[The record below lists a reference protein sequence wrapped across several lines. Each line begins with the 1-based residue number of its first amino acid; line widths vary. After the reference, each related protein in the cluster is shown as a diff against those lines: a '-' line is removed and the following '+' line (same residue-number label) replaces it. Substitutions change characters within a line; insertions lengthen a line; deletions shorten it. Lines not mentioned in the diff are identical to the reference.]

1 MRQQAVLH
9 KLGALYLNVA
19 VGATRQLLNKMRRH
33 AEQPADLDHRKLP
46 RLKHLCSFVAAAQ
59 LVGFHAVGQHA
70 RPKRTVCTTV
80 DAFPVLSQL
89 LGRFHRN
96 RVVAFKDYARSCT
109 VAKISAGV
117 IFQRFGQADDV
128 REQPVGRDW
137 FDAILGGKPQRKDLL
152 LAVLRLPS
160 VRLAVQIPH
169 AAV

>member
-1 MRQQAVLH
+1 MLH

-46 RLKHLCSFVAAAQ
+46 RLKHLRRFVAAAE
-59 LVGFHAVGQHA
+59 LVGLYAVWQHA
-70 RPKRTVCTTV
+70 RAERTVCTTV

-96 RVVAFKDYARSCT
+96 RVVALKNDARPCT
-109 VAKISAGV
+109 VAEIRACV
-117 IFQRFGQADDV
+117 IFQGFGQADYV
-128 REQPVGRDW
+128 RKQPVGWDR
-137 FDAILGGKPQRKDLL
+137 FDAIFGREPQSKDLL